1 MTDGFSF
8 TSDGAIGRLTFR
20 RPAKMNAIT
29 HEIWSAI
36 PDVVARV
43 EADPELKVLLLTGE
57 GPHFSAGADIGE
69 FRTLRA
75 TAEAVTTYDRAVD
88 AAVAALTGMRK
99 PSVAMIQGNC
109 IGGGCQ
115 LSVACDFRFAAG
127 DARFGITPARLGI
140 VYHFASTRLLVSLV
154 GPAHAKYLLLSG
166 ELVGAARAREIG
178 LVHDVFPAAELEAA
192 TARFVETLCSRSQ
205 GSVRGMNRIIEKIVA
220 GQTEPDQETEDL
232 RLSVLHGADYAEGVD
247 AFLARR
253 TPEFTD

>member
-8 TSDGAIGRLTFR
+8 TSDGAIGRLTFC

-43 EADPELKVLLLTGE
+43 EADPGLKVLLLTGE

-75 TAEAVTTYDRAVD
+75 TAEAVTTYDQAVD

-166 ELVGAARAREIG
+166 ELVGASRAREIG
-178 LVHDVFPAAELEAA
+178 LVHEVVPAAELEAA
-192 TARFVETLCSRSQ
+192 TARFIGTLCARSQ

-247 AFLARR
+247 AFLTRR